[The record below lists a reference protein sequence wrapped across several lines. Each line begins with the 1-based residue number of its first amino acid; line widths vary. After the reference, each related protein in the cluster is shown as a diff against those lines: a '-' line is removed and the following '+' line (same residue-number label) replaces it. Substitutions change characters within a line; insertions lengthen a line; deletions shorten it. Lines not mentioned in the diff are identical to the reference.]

1 MTVIRQREARGD
13 LPLTTRQLECVRL
26 VGRGKTD
33 WEISQMLGITEGT
46 VTSHI
51 NEARRRNAVT
61 RRAEL
66 PVQALFRGDLEFSD
80 LIDVPASAP
89 RHAASDPRSPNS

>member
-1 MTVIRQREARGD
+1 MTVIRQRAAHGD
-13 LPLTTRQLECVRL
+13 LLLTARQLECVRL

-33 WEISQMLGITEGT
+33 WEISQLLGITEGT

-51 NEARRRNAVT
+51 NEARRRYGVS

-66 PVQALFRGDLEFSD
+66 PVHALFRGDLEFSD
-80 LIDVPASAP
+80 LIDVQAGAP
-89 RHAASDPRSPNS
+89 R